1 MKKTIRLIMCTAIIL
16 SMTVIADA
24 EKGGS
29 LGIDIND
36 PYYSSAKPDGG
47 FTQREVFDNG
57 ERRVVVSGFEN
68 GLVGEISEE
77 ENKYA
82 AEKAAAVSEIQK
94 FCERYREDG
103 SISNEDYA
111 RLRELLNEFYPDAS
125 VEDYL
130 PGAEDSYQPITS
142 AWASADVQAAI
153 SEGLVPAYLQYKFTR
168 PMTRGEFC
176 ALAVSLYEKI
186 KGAEITQ
193 RVTFSDTFLDYVE
206 KAAGVGIVN
215 GVGGGKFAPENPLT
229 REQAAA
235 MLVRLA
241 SALDRPLGASAPETE
256 FSDLSAVSSW
266 ALEAVGQVQASGI
279 LNGAGG
285 AFQPKG
291 NYTKEQSIVT
301 ILRLYQLLA
310 A

>member
-1 MKKTIRLIMCTAIIL
+1 MKKTICLIMCAAIIL

-24 EKGGS
+24 EKGGDP
-29 LGIDIND
+29 GIDVND
-36 PYYSSAKPDGG
+36 PYYSSSKPDGG

-77 ENKYA
+77 ENKHA

-94 FCERYREDG
+94 FCERYSEDG
-103 SISNEDYA
+103 SISNEDYS
-111 RLRELLNEFYPDAS
+111 RMREILNEFYPDAS

-130 PGAEDSYQPITS
+130 SGVDGSYQPVTS
-142 AWASADVQAAI
+142 AWASRDVQTAI
-153 SEGLVPAYLQYKFTR
+153 SEGLVPTYLQYKYTQAV
-168 PMTRGEFC
+168 TRGEFC
-176 ALAVSLYEKI
+176 ALAVSLYEKV
-186 KGAEITQ
+186 KGTEITQ
-193 RVTFSDTFLDYVE
+193 RATFSDTFLDYVE
-206 KAAGVGIVN
+206 KAAGAGIVN

-241 SALDRPLGASAPETE
+241 SAVDRPMETSTSETE
-256 FSDLSAVSSW
+256 FSDLSAVSPW
-266 ALEAVGQVQASGI
+266 ALEAVEQVQANGI
-279 LNGAGG
+279 MNGAGG

-301 ILRLYQLLA
+301 ILRLFQMLA
-310 A
+310 G

>member
-1 MKKTIRLIMCTAIIL
+1 MKKITTFIICALITL
-16 SMTVIADA
+16 SMTVIASA

-29 LGIDIND
+29 PGIDVND
-36 PYYSSAKPDGG
+36 PYYSSAKPAGG

-57 ERRVVVSGFEN
+57 ERRVVVGGFEN

-77 ENKYA
+77 DNKFA

-94 FCERYREDG
+94 ICERYSEDG

-111 RLRELLNEFYPDAS
+111 RMREILNEFYPDAS
-125 VEDYL
+125 VEKYL
-130 PGAEDSYQPITS
+130 PGMDGSYQPITS
-142 AWASADVQAAI
+142 EWASTDVQAAI
-153 SEGLVPAYLQYKFTR
+153 SEGLVPAYLQYKYTQ

-176 ALAVSLYEKI
+176 ALAVSLYEKV
-186 KGAEITQ
+186 KGTEITQ
-193 RVTFSDTFLDYVE
+193 RSTFSDTCLDYVE
-206 KAAGVGIVN
+206 KAAGAGIVN

-241 SALDRPLGASAPETE
+241 SAVDQPLNASTPETE

-266 ALEAVGQVQASGI
+266 ALEAVGQVQANGI
-279 LNGAGG
+279 MNGVGG

-301 ILRLYQLLA
+301 ILRLYQLLGC
-310 A
+310 